1 MLGPSEVAATVPR
14 LHKVGRFDHLVWRP
28 VPHKSSPKT
37 TAEMNYGKVDGESSA
52 ALRGMHC
59 NKMYLYGT
67 KVKVVI
73 DPEHLFAFYNSHS

>member
-1 MLGPSEVAATVPR
+1 
-14 LHKVGRFDHLVWRP
+14 
-28 VPHKSSPKT
+28 
-37 TAEMNYGKVDGESSA
+37 MNYGKVDGESPA

-73 DPEHLFAFYNSHS
+73 DPEHLFAFYSSHS